1 MKNPDN
7 PSAEV
12 VMRRLDE
19 QHSKYKFME
28 ANLEHKKKRW
38 AWLGKLIIK
47 LIYFCILDTLYFIDS
62 VYKFRR

>member
-38 AWLGKLIIK
+38 AWLVKVNYK
-47 LIYFCILDTLYFIDS
+47 YILHS
-62 VYKFRR
+62 